1 MDKIA
6 WILGDISIRW
16 SSVVMVMAVLTGI
29 LFFLAAAARGNR
41 EVTSAAL
48 ALPMAILL
56 SLLFGRLLH
65 RYFLPDAENGYV
77 LMGAFAG
84 CLCTAV
90 VLKGTRLEK
99 NMARLLDVMSIGGCA
114 AIALGRLACFFTAD
128 DRGRIIGIQGLP
140 LAWPAINAT
149 SGEME
154 YRLAVFLFQAVAA
167 LFILFVLLL
176 VDKKSTRTGAH
187 GDGDL
192 TLLFLLLYTA
202 GQIVLDSMRYDAL
215 HLRSNGFIGAVQL
228 ASAVTFAVVIGILLT
243 RLVKRNGFCFHY
255 GFAALLIA
263 VCIGIAAYM
272 EYFVQRHGGQAVFGY
287 TVMTAA
293 MMAAAAVGTVLW
305 KSCSCRETAATD
317 EEMRTGGVSACIRCV
332 ISAAVTGCL
341 LLGMLLMTEKSG
353 TNQQIVSGD
362 RVLDQFFMNTTNALQ
377 DATADIRNTEKRY
390 WISADADR
398 APKPNKENYG
408 RTTDPEE
415 IRLVIQE
422 AETLLDGQN
431 MYFDPNVQT
440 LPGTDIR
447 YYRDDTILC
456 VTWKQEINNTA
467 YSFSEVKI
475 ADPSQIR
482 RYFSEG
488 EYGSGKL
495 VYPTEMANS
504 VNSVCAISGDYYM
517 FRNAGVIVYKG
528 EVCRVNSGVHTC
540 YVDENGDML
549 FTTMNEQFDMES
561 AQRFVDD
568 NHILF
573 SVAFGPI
580 LVEDRQKYAFGGYG
594 LGEVGE
600 NYARAAICQMDTLH
614 YLLVNA
620 TGEPECPVYPTM
632 YAFQDVIA
640 STGCKS
646 AYALD
651 GGQTAAMMM
660 NGELIN
666 SVFGGYQR
674 KISDIVYFA
683 TALPNPQG

>member
-41 EVTSAAL
+41 KVTSAAL

-65 RYFLPDAENGYV
+65 RYFLPDAEDGYV
-77 LMGAFAG
+77 LMGAFVG
-84 CLCTAV
+84 CLCTALI
-90 VLKGTRLEK
+90 LKGTRLEK

-128 DRGRIIGIQGLP
+128 DRGRIINGIRGLP
-140 LAWPAINAT
+140 LAWPVTNVT

-154 YRLAVFLFQAVAA
+154 YRLAVFLFQSVAA
-167 LFILFVLLL
+167 LFILFVILL
-176 VDKKSTRTGAH
+176 VDKKNTKTGAH
-187 GDGDL
+187 RDGDL

-228 ASAVTFAVVIGILLT
+228 VCAVTFCVVIGILLT
-243 RLVKRNGFCFHY
+243 RLVNRNGFRFLY
-255 GFAALLIA
+255 GFAALMIA
-263 VCIGIAAYM
+263 ACIGISAYM

-293 MMAAAAVGTVLW
+293 MMAAVAVGTMLW
-305 KSCSCRETAATD
+305 KNCGCRKTAASD
-317 EEMRTGGVSACIRCV
+317 KEKRTGVVLGCIRGVVSALV
-332 ISAAVTGCL
+332 IACL
-341 LLGMLLMTEKSG
+341 LLGLLLTQKSG
-353 TNQQIVSGD
+353 TNQQIASGD

-408 RTTDPEE
+408 RTTEPEE
-415 IRLVIQE
+415 IRQVLQE

-431 MYFDPNVQT
+431 MYFDPNVKT

-475 ADPSQIR
+475 ADPSQFR
-482 RYFSEG
+482 RYLSEG

-528 EVCRVNSGVHTC
+528 EVCRVNSGAHTC

-580 LVEDRQKYAFGGYG
+580 LVEDGQKYAFGGYG

-600 NYARAAICQMDTLH
+600 NFARAAICQMDTLH

-674 KISDIVYFA
+674 KISDIIYFA

>member
-29 LFFLAAAARGNR
+29 LFSLAATARGNR
-41 EVTSAAL
+41 KVTSVAL
-48 ALPMAILL
+48 ALPLAILL
-56 SLLFGRLLH
+56 SLLFGRSLH
-65 RYFLPDAENGYV
+65 RYFLPDAQDDYV

-84 CLCTAV
+84 CLCAAV
-90 VLKGTRLEK
+90 ILKGTRLER

-114 AIALGRLACFFTAD
+114 AIALGRLACFFTDD
-128 DRGRIIGIQGLP
+128 DRGRIVSGISGLP
-140 LAWPAINAT
+140 LAWQVTNVT
-149 SGEME
+149 SGETE
-154 YRLAVFLFQAVAA
+154 YRLAVFLFQSVAA
-167 LFILFVLLL
+167 LLILFVLLL
-176 VDKKSTRTGAH
+176 VDKKNTRTGNH
-187 GDGDL
+187 RDGDL

-228 ASAVTFAVVIGILLT
+228 ACAVTFCAVIGILLT
-243 RLVKRNGFCFHY
+243 RLVKRNGFRLRY
-255 GFAALLIA
+255 GFASLLIA

-272 EYFVQRHGGQAVFGY
+272 EYFVQRHGGQALFGY
-287 TVMTAA
+287 TVMTVA
-293 MMAAAAVGTVLW
+293 MMAAVAAGTVLW
-305 KSCSCRETAATD
+305 KSCGCCETATAD
-317 EEMRTGGVSACIRCV
+317 EVQRTSVVTWWIRGV
-332 ISAAVTGCL
+332 ISAAILFCL
-341 LLGMLLMTEKSG
+341 LLSLLLTGKSG
-353 TNQQIVSGD
+353 AKQQMASGG
-362 RVLDQFFMNTTNALQ
+362 RVLDQFFMYTTNALQ
-377 DATADIRNTEKRY
+377 DATADIRSTEKRY

-408 RTTDPEE
+408 RTTEPEE
-415 IRLVIQE
+415 IRFVLQE
-422 AETLLDGQN
+422 AETLLDGQS

-456 VTWKQEINNTA
+456 VTWKQKINNTA

-475 ADPSQIR
+475 ADPSQFR

-495 VYPTEMANS
+495 VYPTDMANS

-517 FRNAGVIVYKG
+517 FRNAGVVVYKG
-528 EVCRVNSGVHTC
+528 KVCRANTGAHTC
-540 YVDENGDML
+540 YVDENGDLL
-549 FTTMNEQFDMES
+549 FSTMSERFDMES

-580 LVEDRQKYAFGGYG
+580 LVKDGEKYAFGGYG

-620 TGEPECPVYPTM
+620 TGEPGCPVYPTM

-674 KISDIVYFA
+674 KISDVIYFC
-683 TALPNPQG
+683 TALPNS

>member
-41 EVTSAAL
+41 KVTSAAL
-48 ALPMAILL
+48 ALPLAILL

-65 RYFLPDAENGYV
+65 RYFLPDAGDGYV
-77 LMGAFAG
+77 LMGAFIG
-84 CLCTAV
+84 CLCTALI
-90 VLKGTRLEK
+90 LKGTRLEK
-99 NMARLLDVMSIGGCA
+99 NTARLLDVMSIGGCA

-128 DRGRIIGIQGLP
+128 DRGRIIGVQGLP
-140 LAWPAINAT
+140 LAWPVINAT

-154 YRLAVFLFQAVAA
+154 YRLAVFLFQSVAA
-167 LFILFVLLL
+167 LFILFVLRL
-176 VDKKSTRTGAH
+176 VDKKNTRTGAH
-187 GDGDL
+187 RDGDL

-228 ASAVTFAVVIGILLT
+228 VCAVTFCGVIGILLT

-255 GFAALLIA
+255 GFAAFLIA

-287 TVMTAA
+287 TVMAAA
-293 MMAAAAVGTVLW
+293 MMAAATVGTVFW
-305 KSCSCRETAATD
+305 KSSECRVPAASDKEKRTD
-317 EEMRTGGVSACIRCV
+317 VVSGYIRGIV
-332 ISAAVTGCL
+332 SAAVIACL
-341 LLGMLLMTEKSG
+341 LLGLLLTEKSG
-353 TNQQIVSGD
+353 TNQQIASGD

-415 IRLVIQE
+415 IRLVLQE

-456 VTWKQEINNTA
+456 VTWKQEINNTT
-467 YSFSEVKI
+467 YSFSEIKI

-528 EVCRVNSGVHTC
+528 KVCRVNSGAHTC

-580 LVEDRQKYAFGGYG
+580 LVEDGQEYAFGGYG

-600 NYARAAICQMDTLH
+600 SYARAAICQMDTLH

-651 GGQTAAMMM
+651 GGQTAAMMI
-660 NGELIN
+660 NGELVN

-674 KISDIVYFA
+674 KISDVIYFC
-683 TALPNPQG
+683 TALPNS

>member
-41 EVTSAAL
+41 KVTSAAL
-48 ALPMAILL
+48 ALPLAILL

-65 RYFLPDAENGYV
+65 WYFLPDAGDGYV
-77 LMGAFAG
+77 LMGPFAG
-84 CLCTAV
+84 CLCTALI
-90 VLKGTRLEK
+90 LKGIRLEK

-140 LAWPAINAT
+140 LAWPVINAT

-167 LFILFVLLL
+167 LFILFVLRL
-176 VDKKSTRTGAH
+176 VDKKNTRTGAH
-187 GDGDL
+187 RDGDL

-228 ASAVTFAVVIGILLT
+228 VCSLTFCAVIGILLT

-255 GFAALLIA
+255 GFAAFLIA
-263 VCIGIAAYM
+263 ACVGISAYM

-293 MMAAAAVGTVLW
+293 MMVAAAIGTVLW
-305 KSCSCRETAATD
+305 KSSECCVPAASD
-317 EEMRTGGVSACIRCV
+317 EKKRSGVVSWCIRGV
-332 ISAAVTGCL
+332 VSAAVIACL
-341 LLGMLLMTEKSG
+341 LLGLLLSGKNG
-353 TNQQIVSGD
+353 TNQQMGSVD

-377 DATADIRNTEKRY
+377 DATADIRSTEKRY

-415 IRLVIQE
+415 IRLVLQE

-431 MYFDPNVQT
+431 MYFDPNVKT

-456 VTWKQEINNTA
+456 VTWKQEISNTA

-528 EVCRVNSGVHTC
+528 KVCRVNSGAHTC

-580 LVEDRQKYAFGGYG
+580 LVEDWQKYAFGGYG

-651 GGQTAAMMM
+651 GGQTAAMMI
-660 NGELIN
+660 NGELVN

-674 KISDIVYFA
+674 KISDVIYFC
-683 TALPNPQG
+683 TALPNS

>member
-41 EVTSAAL
+41 KVTSAAL

-65 RYFLPDAENGYV
+65 WYFLPDAGDGYV

-84 CLCTAV
+84 CLCTALI
-90 VLKGTRLEK
+90 LKATRLEK

-128 DRGRIIGIQGLP
+128 DRGRIISIQGLP
-140 LAWPAINAT
+140 LSWPVINAT

-154 YRLAVFLFQAVAA
+154 YRLAVFLFQSAAA
-167 LFILFVLLL
+167 LFILFVLRL
-176 VDKKSTRTGAH
+176 VDKKNTRTGAH

-228 ASAVTFAVVIGILLT
+228 VCAVTFCAVIGILLT
-243 RLVKRNGFCFHY
+243 RLVKRNGFRFRY

-293 MMAAAAVGTVLW
+293 MMAAAAIGTVLW
-305 KSCSCRETAATD
+305 KSSECCVPAASD
-317 EEMRTGGVSACIRCV
+317 EKKRSGVVSWCIRGV
-332 ISAAVTGCL
+332 VSAAVIACL
-341 LLGMLLMTEKSG
+341 LLGLLLSGKNG
-353 TNQQIVSGD
+353 TNQQMGSVD

-377 DATADIRNTEKRY
+377 DATADIRSTEKRY
-390 WISADADR
+390 WISVDADR

-422 AETLLDGQN
+422 SETLLDGQN
-431 MYFDPNVQT
+431 MYFDPNVKT

-447 YYRDDTILC
+447 YYRDETILC
-456 VTWKQEINNTA
+456 ITWKQEINNTA

-482 RYFSEG
+482 RYLSEG
-488 EYGSGKL
+488 KYGSEKL
-495 VYPTEMANS
+495 VYPTEMANT

-517 FRNAGVIVYKG
+517 FRDCGVIVYKG
-528 EVCRVNSGVHTC
+528 KVYRANSGMEIC

-549 FTTMNEQFDMES
+549 FTTLNERFDMES

-580 LVEDRQKYAFGGYG
+580 LVENGQKHAFGGYG
-594 LGEVGE
+594 MGEVGE

-620 TGEPECPVYPTM
+620 TGELGCPVYPTM
-632 YAFQDVIA
+632 YAFQNVIA

-651 GGQTAAMMM
+651 GGQTAAMMI

-674 KISDIVYFA
+674 KISDVIYFC
-683 TALPNPQG
+683 TALPNS

>member
-29 LFFLAAAARGNR
+29 LFFLTAAARGNR
-41 EVTSAAL
+41 KVTSAAL

-65 RYFLPDAENGYV
+65 RYFLPDAGDGYV
-77 LMGAFAG
+77 LMGAFVG

-90 VLKGTRLEK
+90 ILKGTRLEK

-140 LAWPAINAT
+140 LAWPVTNVT

-154 YRLAVFLFQAVAA
+154 YRLAVFLFQSVAA

-176 VDKKSTRTGAH
+176 VDKKNTRTCAH
-187 GDGDL
+187 SDGDL

-215 HLRSNGFIGAVQL
+215 HLRSNGFIGSVQL
-228 ASAVTFAVVIGILLT
+228 VCAVTFCAVIGILLT
-243 RLVKRNGFCFHY
+243 RLVKRNGFRFLY
-255 GFAALLIA
+255 GFAAFLIA
-263 VCIGIAAYM
+263 ACVGISAYM

-287 TVMTAA
+287 TVMAAA

-305 KSCSCRETAATD
+305 KSCGCRKTAASD
-317 EEMRTGGVSACIRCV
+317 KEKRTGVISGCIRGV
-332 ISAAVTGCL
+332 VSAAVIACL
-341 LLGMLLMTEKSG
+341 LLGLLLTEKSG
-353 TNQQIVSGD
+353 ANQQIASGD

-390 WISADADR
+390 WISTDADR

-415 IRLVIQE
+415 IGLVIQE

-431 MYFDPNVQT
+431 MYFDPNVKT

-447 YYRDDTILC
+447 YYRDATILC

-528 EVCRVNSGVHTC
+528 KVCRVNSGAHTC

-549 FTTMNEQFDMES
+549 FTTMGERFDMES

-568 NHILF
+568 HHILF

-580 LVEDRQKYAFGGYG
+580 LVEDGQKYAFGGYG

-651 GGQTAAMMM
+651 GGQTAAMMI
-660 NGELIN
+660 NGELVN

-674 KISDIVYFA
+674 KISDVIYFC
-683 TALPNPQG
+683 TALPNS

>member
-29 LFFLAAAARGNR
+29 LFSLAATARGNR
-41 EVTSAAL
+41 KVTSVAL
-48 ALPMAILL
+48 ALPLAILL
-56 SLLFGRLLH
+56 SLLFGRSLH
-65 RYFLPDAENGYV
+65 RYFLPDAQDDYV

-84 CLCTAV
+84 CLCAAV
-90 VLKGTRLEK
+90 ILKGTRLER

-128 DRGRIIGIQGLP
+128 DRGRIVSGISGLP
-140 LAWPAINAT
+140 LAWQVTNVT
-149 SGEME
+149 SGETE
-154 YRLAVFLFQAVAA
+154 YRLAVFLFQSVSA
-167 LFILFVLLL
+167 LLILFVLLL
-176 VDKKSTRTGAH
+176 VDKKNTRTGTH
-187 GDGDL
+187 RDGDL

-228 ASAVTFAVVIGILLT
+228 ACAVTFCAVIGILLT
-243 RLVKRNGFCFHY
+243 RLVKRNGFRLRY
-255 GFAALLIA
+255 GFASLLIA

-272 EYFVQRHGGQAVFGY
+272 EYFVQRHGGQALFGY
-287 TVMTAA
+287 TVMTVA
-293 MMAAAAVGTVLW
+293 MMAAVAAGTVLW
-305 KSCSCRETAATD
+305 KSCGCYETATAD
-317 EEMRTGGVSACIRCV
+317 EVQRTSVVTWWIRGV
-332 ISAAVTGCL
+332 ISAAILFCL
-341 LLGMLLMTEKSG
+341 LLSLLLTGKSG
-353 TNQQIVSGD
+353 AKQQMASGG
-362 RVLDQFFMNTTNALQ
+362 RVLDQFFMYTTNALQ
-377 DATADIRNTEKRY
+377 DATADIRSTEKRY

-408 RTTDPEE
+408 RTTEPEE
-415 IRLVIQE
+415 IRFVLQE
-422 AETLLDGQN
+422 AETLLDGQS

-475 ADPSQIR
+475 ADPSQFR

-495 VYPTEMANS
+495 VYPTDMANS

-517 FRNAGVIVYKG
+517 FRNAGVVVYKG
-528 EVCRVNSGVHTC
+528 KVCRANTGAHTC
-540 YVDENGDML
+540 YVDENGDLL
-549 FTTMNEQFDMES
+549 FSTMSERFDMES

-580 LVEDRQKYAFGGYG
+580 LVKDGEKYTFGGYG
-594 LGEVGE
+594 LGEIGE

-620 TGEPECPVYPTM
+620 TGEPGCPVYPTM

-674 KISDIVYFA
+674 KISDVIYFC
-683 TALPNPQG
+683 TALPNS

>member
-41 EVTSAAL
+41 KVTSAAL
-48 ALPMAILL
+48 ALPLAILL

-65 RYFLPDAENGYV
+65 WYFLPDAGDGYV
-77 LMGAFAG
+77 LMGPFAG
-84 CLCTAV
+84 CLCTALI
-90 VLKGTRLEK
+90 LKGIRLEK
-99 NMARLLDVMSIGGCA
+99 NMARMLDVMSIGGCA

-140 LAWPAINAT
+140 LAWPVINAT

-167 LFILFVLLL
+167 LLIFLVLLL
-176 VDKKSTRTGAH
+176 KDRQNTKTGTH
-187 GDGDL
+187 RDGDL

-215 HLRSNGFIGAVQL
+215 HLRSNGFIGSVQL
-228 ASAVTFAVVIGILLT
+228 VCAVTFCGVIGILLT
-243 RLVKRNGFCFHY
+243 RLVKRNGFRFQY
-255 GFAALLIA
+255 GFAAFLIA

-287 TVMTAA
+287 TVMTAT
-293 MMAAAAVGTVLW
+293 MMAAAAVGAVLW
-305 KSCSCRETAATD
+305 ESCGCRVPAASD
-317 EEMRTGGVSACIRCV
+317 EKNRSSVVSWCIRGV
-332 ISAAVTGCL
+332 VSAAVIACL
-341 LLGMLLMTEKSG
+341 LLGLLLTEKSG
-353 TNQQIVSGD
+353 TNQQIGSVD

-415 IRLVIQE
+415 IRLVLQE

-488 EYGSGKL
+488 EFS
-495 VYPTEMANS
+495 
-504 VNSVCAISGDYYM
+504 
-517 FRNAGVIVYKG
+517 
-528 EVCRVNSGVHTC
+528 
-540 YVDENGDML
+540 
-549 FTTMNEQFDMES
+549 TME
-561 AQRFVDD
+561 
-568 NHILF
+568 
-573 SVAFGPI
+573 
-580 LVEDRQKYAFGGYG
+580 
-594 LGEVGE
+594 
-600 NYARAAICQMDTLH
+600 
-614 YLLVNA
+614 
-620 TGEPECPVYPTM
+620 
-632 YAFQDVIA
+632 
-640 STGCKS
+640 
-646 AYALD
+646 
-651 GGQTAAMMM
+651 
-660 NGELIN
+660 
-666 SVFGGYQR
+666 
-674 KISDIVYFA
+674 
-683 TALPNPQG
+683 

>member
-41 EVTSAAL
+41 KVTSAAL
-48 ALPMAILL
+48 ALPLAILL

-65 RYFLPDAENGYV
+65 RYFLPDAGDGYV

-84 CLCTAV
+84 CLCTALI
-90 VLKGTRLEK
+90 LKGTRLEK
-99 NMARLLDVMSIGGCA
+99 NTARLLDVMSIGGCA

-140 LAWPAINAT
+140 LAWPVINAT

-154 YRLAVFLFQAVAA
+154 YRLAVFLFQSVAA
-167 LFILFVLLL
+167 LFILFVLRL
-176 VDKKSTRTGAH
+176 VDKKNTRTGAH
-187 GDGDL
+187 RDGDL

-228 ASAVTFAVVIGILLT
+228 VCAVTFCGVIGILLT
-243 RLVKRNGFCFHY
+243 RLVKRNGFRFQY
-255 GFAALLIA
+255 GFAAFLIA
-263 VCIGIAAYM
+263 ACVGISAYM

-305 KSCSCRETAATD
+305 KSSECHVPAALD
-317 EEMRTGGVSACIRCV
+317 EKNRSSVVSWCIRGV
-332 ISAAVTGCL
+332 ASAAVIACL
-341 LLGMLLMTEKSG
+341 LLGLLLTEKSG
-353 TNQQIVSGD
+353 TNQQIASGD

-377 DATADIRNTEKRY
+377 DATADIRSTEKRY

-408 RTTDPEE
+408 RTTEPEE

-431 MYFDPNVQT
+431 MYFDPNVKT

-447 YYRDDTILC
+447 YYRDETILC

-528 EVCRVNSGVHTC
+528 KVCRVNSGAHTC

-580 LVEDRQKYAFGGYG
+580 LVEDGQKYAFGGYG
-594 LGEVGE
+594 LGEIGE

-651 GGQTAAMMM
+651 GGQTAAMMI
-660 NGELIN
+660 NGELVN

-674 KISDIVYFA
+674 KISDVIYFC
-683 TALPNPQG
+683 TALPNS

>member
-1 MDKIA
+1 MDQIA
-6 WILGDISIRW
+6 WVLDDISIRW

-29 LFFLAAAARGNR
+29 LFFLAAVVRGNR
-41 EVTSAAL
+41 KVTSAAL
-48 ALPMAILL
+48 ALPLAILL
-56 SLLFGRLLH
+56 SLLFGKILH
-65 RYFLPDAENGYV
+65 RYFLPDAQDGYV

-84 CLCTAV
+84 CLCAAV
-90 VLKGTRLEK
+90 ILKGTRLEK

-128 DRGRIIGIQGLP
+128 DRGRIIPGTPGLP
-140 LAWPAINAT
+140 LAWPVTNVT
-149 SGEME
+149 SGETE
-154 YRLAVFLFQAVAA
+154 YRLAVFLFQSLAA
-167 LFILFVLLL
+167 LLIFFVLLL
-176 VDKKSTRTGAH
+176 KDRQNTKTGTH
-187 GDGDL
+187 RDGDL
-192 TLLFLLLYTA
+192 TLLFLLLYA
-202 GQIVLDSMRYDAL
+202 PSQIVLDSLRYDAL

-228 ASAVTFAVVIGILLT
+228 ACAVSFCTVIGILLT
-243 RLVKRNGFCFHY
+243 RLVNRNGFRLRY
-255 GFAALLIA
+255 GFAALFIA
-263 VCIGIAAYM
+263 ACIGTAAYM
-272 EYFVQRHGGQAVFGY
+272 EYFVQRHGGQALFGY
-287 TVMTAA
+287 TVMTVA
-293 MMAAAAVGTVLW
+293 MMGAAVTGTVLW
-305 KSCSCRETAATD
+305 KKCGCNETTVPVEAKQ
-317 EEMRTGGVSACIRCV
+317 ACIFARCMRGV
-332 ISAAVTGCL
+332 ISAALISCFLLSL
-341 LLGMLLMTEKSG
+341 LLAEKKG
-353 TNQQIVSGD
+353 TNQQMVSGE
-362 RVLDQFFMNTTNALQ
+362 RVMDQFFMNAANALP
-377 DATADIRNTEKRY
+377 DATADIRSTEKRY

-398 APKPNKENYG
+398 APKPNKKNYG

-415 IRLVIQE
+415 ISQVLE
-422 AETLLDGQN
+422 KAETLLDGQN

-440 LPGTDIR
+440 LPGTEIR

-456 VTWKQEINNTA
+456 VTWKQEINNSA

-475 ADPSQIR
+475 ADPSQFR
-482 RYFSEG
+482 RYFSGG

-517 FRNAGVIVYKG
+517 FRNAGVVVYKG
-528 EVCRVNSGVHTC
+528 KACRANTGADTC
-540 YVDENGDML
+540 YVDEDGNLL
-549 FTTMNEQFDMES
+549 FTAMSERFDMES

-580 LVEDRQKYAFGGYG
+580 LVEDGQKHAFGGYG

-620 TGEPECPVYPTM
+620 TGEAGCPVYPTM

-640 STGCKS
+640 STGCQS

-651 GGQTAAMMM
+651 GGQTAAMMI

-674 KISDIVYFA
+674 KISDVIYFC
-683 TALPNPQG
+683 TALPNS

>member
-41 EVTSAAL
+41 KVTSAAL

-65 RYFLPDAENGYV
+65 WYFLPDAGDGYV

-84 CLCTAV
+84 CLCTALI
-90 VLKGTRLEK
+90 LKATRLEK

-128 DRGRIIGIQGLP
+128 DRGRIINGIQGFP
-140 LAWPAINAT
+140 LAWPVINAT

-154 YRLAVFLFQAVAA
+154 YRLAVFLFQSAAA

-187 GDGDL
+187 RDGDL

-228 ASAVTFAVVIGILLT
+228 VCAVTFCAVIGILLT
-243 RLVKRNGFCFHY
+243 RLVKRNGFRFQY

-293 MMAAAAVGTVLW
+293 MMAAAAIGTVLW
-305 KSCSCRETAATD
+305 KSSECCVPAASD
-317 EEMRTGGVSACIRCV
+317 EKKRSGVVSWCIRGV
-332 ISAAVTGCL
+332 VSAAVIACL
-341 LLGMLLMTEKSG
+341 LLGLLLSGKNG
-353 TNQQIVSGD
+353 TNQQMGSVD

-415 IRLVIQE
+415 IRLVLQE

-528 EVCRVNSGVHTC
+528 KVCRVNSGAHTC

-549 FTTMNEQFDMES
+549 FTTMNEQFDMDS

-580 LVEDRQKYAFGGYG
+580 LVEDGQKYAFGGYG

-620 TGEPECPVYPTM
+620 TGEPRCPVYPTM

-651 GGQTAAMMM
+651 GGQTAAMMI

-674 KISDIVYFA
+674 KISDVIYFC
-683 TALPNPQG
+683 TALPNS

>member
-29 LFFLAAAARGNR
+29 LFFLAAASRGNR
-41 EVTSAAL
+41 KVTSAAL

-65 RYFLPDAENGYV
+65 RYYLPDAGDGYV

-90 VLKGTRLEK
+90 ILKGTRLEK

-128 DRGRIIGIQGLP
+128 DRGRIISIQGLP
-140 LAWPAINAT
+140 LAWPVTNVT
-149 SGEME
+149 SGDME
-154 YRLAVFLFQAVAA
+154 YRLAVFLFQSAAA
-167 LFILFVLLL
+167 LFILFVLRL
-176 VDKKSTRTGAH
+176 VDKKNTRTGAH

-228 ASAVTFAVVIGILLT
+228 VCAVTFCAVIGILLT
-243 RLVKRNGFCFHY
+243 RLVKRNGFRFQY
-255 GFAALLIA
+255 GFSALLIVA
-263 VCIGIAAYM
+263 CIGIAAYM

-305 KSCSCRETAATD
+305 KSCGCRETIATD
-317 EEMRTGGVSACIRCV
+317 EEMRTCVVSECIRGV
-332 ISAAVTGCL
+332 VSAAVIACL
-341 LLGMLLMTEKSG
+341 LLGLLLTQKSG
-353 TNQQIVSGD
+353 TNQQIASGD

-408 RTTDPEE
+408 RTTEPEE
-415 IRLVIQE
+415 IRLVLQE
-422 AETLLDGQN
+422 AETLLDGQK
-431 MYFDPNVQT
+431 MYFDPNVKT

-447 YYRDDTILC
+447 YYRDETILC
-456 VTWKQEINNTA
+456 VTWKQAINNTA

-475 ADPSQIR
+475 ADPSQFR
-482 RYFSEG
+482 RYLSEG

-528 EVCRVNSGVHTC
+528 KVCRANSGAETC

-549 FTTMNEQFDMES
+549 FTTINERFDMES

-580 LVEDRQKYAFGGYG
+580 LVEDWQKYAFGGYG

>member
-29 LFFLAAAARGNR
+29 LFFLSAAARGNR
-41 EVTSAAL
+41 KVTSAAL

-65 RYFLPDAENGYV
+65 RYFLPDAGDGYV

-90 VLKGTRLEK
+90 ILKGTRLEK

-140 LAWPAINAT
+140 LAWPVINAT
-149 SGEME
+149 SGEIE

-167 LFILFVLLL
+167 LFILFVLRL
-176 VDKKSTRTGAH
+176 VDKKNTRTGAH

-215 HLRSNGFIGAVQL
+215 HLRSNGFIGSVQL
-228 ASAVTFAVVIGILLT
+228 VCAVTFCAVIGILLT
-243 RLVKRNGFCFHY
+243 RLVKRNGFRFLY
-255 GFAALLIA
+255 GFAAFLIA
-263 VCIGIAAYM
+263 ACVGISAYM

-287 TVMTAA
+287 TVMAAA

-305 KSCSCRETAATD
+305 KSCGCRKTAASDKEKRTD
-317 EEMRTGGVSACIRCV
+317 VISGCIRGV
-332 ISAAVTGCL
+332 VSAAVIACL
-341 LLGMLLMTEKSG
+341 LLGLLLTEKSG
-353 TNQQIVSGD
+353 ANQQIASGD

-431 MYFDPNVQT
+431 MYFDPNVKT

-447 YYRDDTILC
+447 YYRDETILC

-528 EVCRVNSGVHTC
+528 KVCRVNSGAHTC
-540 YVDENGDML
+540 YVDVNGDML
-549 FTTMNEQFDMES
+549 FTTMSERFNMES
-561 AQRFVDD
+561 AQQFVDD
-568 NHILF
+568 HHILF

-580 LVEDRQKYAFGGYG
+580 LVEDGQKYAFGGYG

-651 GGQTAAMMM
+651 GGQTAAMMI
-660 NGELIN
+660 NGELVN

-674 KISDIVYFA
+674 KISDVIYFC
-683 TALPNPQG
+683 TALPNS

>member
-41 EVTSAAL
+41 KVTSAAL

-65 RYFLPDAENGYV
+65 WYFLPDAGDGYV

-84 CLCTAV
+84 CLCTALI
-90 VLKGTRLEK
+90 LKATRLEK

-128 DRGRIIGIQGLP
+128 DRGRIINGIQGFP
-140 LAWPAINAT
+140 LAWPVINAT

-154 YRLAVFLFQAVAA
+154 YRLAVFLFQSAAA

-176 VDKKSTRTGAH
+176 VDKKNTRTGAH

-192 TLLFLLLYTA
+192 TILFLLLYTA

-228 ASAVTFAVVIGILLT
+228 VCAVTFCAVIGILLT
-243 RLVKRNGFCFHY
+243 RLVRRNGFRFQH
-255 GFAALLIA
+255 GFSAFLIA

-305 KSCSCRETAATD
+305 KSSECHVPAALD
-317 EEMRTGGVSACIRCV
+317 EKNRSSVVSWCIRGV
-332 ISAAVTGCL
+332 VSAAVIACL
-341 LLGMLLMTEKSG
+341 LLGLLLTQKSG
-353 TNQQIVSGD
+353 TNQQIASGD

-408 RTTDPEE
+408 RTTEPEE
-415 IRLVIQE
+415 IRLVLQE
-422 AETLLDGQN
+422 AETLLDGQS

-447 YYRDDTILC
+447 YYRDETILC

-475 ADPSQIR
+475 ADPSQFR
-482 RYFSEG
+482 RYLSEG

-528 EVCRVNSGVHTC
+528 KVCRVNTGAHTC

-549 FTTMNEQFDMES
+549 FTAMSEQFDMES

-580 LVEDRQKYAFGGYG
+580 LVEDGQKYAFGGYG

-620 TGEPECPVYPTM
+620 TGEPGCPVYPTM

-651 GGQTAAMMM
+651 GGQTAAMMI

-674 KISDIVYFA
+674 KISDVIYFC
-683 TALPNPQG
+683 TALPNS

>member
-6 WILGDISIRW
+6 WILDDISIRW

-41 EVTSAAL
+41 KVTSAAL

-65 RYFLPDAENGYV
+65 RYFLPDAEDGYV

-84 CLCTAV
+84 CLCTALI
-90 VLKGTRLEK
+90 LKGMRLEK
-99 NMARLLDVMSIGGCA
+99 NMARLLDVMVIGGCA

-128 DRGRIIGIQGLP
+128 DRGRIISIQGLP
-140 LAWPAINAT
+140 LAWPVTNVT

-154 YRLAVFLFQAVAA
+154 YRLAVFLFQSVAA
-167 LFILFVLLL
+167 LLILFVILL
-176 VDKKSTRTGAH
+176 VDKKNTKTGAH
-187 GDGDL
+187 RDGDL
-192 TLLFLLLYTA
+192 TLLFLLFYTA

-215 HLRSNGFIGAVQL
+215 HLRSNGFVGAVQL
-228 ASAVTFAVVIGILLT
+228 ACAVTFSAVIGVLLT
-243 RLVKRNGFCFHY
+243 RLVKRNGFRFQY
-255 GFAALLIA
+255 GFAALMIA
-263 VCIGIAAYM
+263 VCIGISAYM

-293 MMAAAAVGTVLW
+293 MMAAVAVGTMLW
-305 KSCSCRETAATD
+305 KNCGCRKTAASD
-317 EEMRTGGVSACIRCV
+317 KEKRTGVVLGGIRGVVSASV
-332 ISAAVTGCL
+332 IACL
-341 LLGMLLMTEKSG
+341 LLGLLLTEKNG
-353 TNQQIVSGD
+353 ANQQMVSVD
-362 RVLDQFFMNTTNALQ
+362 RILDQFFMNTTNALQ

-408 RTTDPEE
+408 RTTEPEE
-415 IRLVIQE
+415 IRQVLQE

-431 MYFDPNVQT
+431 MYFDPNVKT

-528 EVCRVNSGVHTC
+528 EVCRVNSGAHTC

>member
-29 LFFLAAAARGNR
+29 LFFLAAASRGNR
-41 EVTSAAL
+41 KVTSAAL

-65 RYFLPDAENGYV
+65 RYYLPDAGDGYV

-90 VLKGTRLEK
+90 ILKGTRLEK

-128 DRGRIIGIQGLP
+128 DRGRIISIQGLP
-140 LAWPAINAT
+140 LAWPVINAT

-167 LFILFVLLL
+167 LFILFVLRL
-176 VDKKSTRTGAH
+176 VDKKNTRTGAH

-228 ASAVTFAVVIGILLT
+228 VCAVTFCAVIGILLT
-243 RLVKRNGFCFHY
+243 RLVKSNGFCFHY
-255 GFAALLIA
+255 GFAAFLIA
-263 VCIGIAAYM
+263 ACVGISAYM

-305 KSCSCRETAATD
+305 KSCECHVPAASD
-317 EEMRTGGVSACIRCV
+317 EKNRSSVVSWCIRGVVSATV
-332 ISAAVTGCL
+332 IACL
-341 LLGMLLMTEKSG
+341 LLGLLLSEKNG
-353 TNQQIVSGD
+353 TNQKMGSVD

-408 RTTDPEE
+408 RTTEPEE
-415 IRLVIQE
+415 IRLVLQE
-422 AETLLDGQN
+422 AETLLNGQN

-447 YYRDDTILC
+447 YYRDETILC

-528 EVCRVNSGVHTC
+528 KVCRVNTGAHTC

-549 FTTMNEQFDMES
+549 FTTMSEQFDMES

-580 LVEDRQKYAFGGYG
+580 LVEDGQKYAFGGYG

-600 NYARAAICQMDTLH
+600 NYARAAICQLDTLH

-651 GGQTAAMMM
+651 GGQTAAMMI

-674 KISDIVYFA
+674 KISDVIYFC
-683 TALPNPQG
+683 TALPNS

>member
-6 WILGDISIRW
+6 WILGDISVRW
-16 SSVVMVMAVLTGI
+16 SSGVMVMAVLTGI
-29 LFFLAAAARGNR
+29 LFFLAAAARGSR
-41 EVTSAAL
+41 KVTSAAL
-48 ALPMAILL
+48 ALPMAIFL
-56 SLLFGRLLH
+56 SLLFGKLLH
-65 RYFLPDAENGYV
+65 RYFLPDAEDGYV
-77 LMGAFAG
+77 LLGAFAG
-84 CLCTAV
+84 CLCTALI
-90 VLKGTRLEK
+90 LKGTRLEK
-99 NMARLLDVMSIGGCA
+99 NMARMLDVMAIGGCA

-128 DRGRIIGIQGLP
+128 DRGRIINGIQGLP
-140 LAWPAINAT
+140 LVWPVTNVT

-154 YRLAVFLFQAVAA
+154 YRLAVFLFQAVVA

-176 VDKKSTRTGAH
+176 VDKKNTRTGAH
-187 GDGDL
+187 RDGDL
-192 TLLFLLLYTA
+192 TILFLLLYTA

-228 ASAVTFAVVIGILLT
+228 VCAVTFCAVIGILLT
-243 RLVKRNGFCFHY
+243 RLVKRNGFRFRY

-272 EYFVQRHGGQAVFGY
+272 EYFVQRHGGQALFGY

-305 KSCSCRETAATD
+305 KSSECRVPAASD
-317 EEMRTGGVSACIRCV
+317 EKKRSGVVSWCIRGVVSSAV
-332 ISAAVTGCL
+332 IACL
-341 LLGMLLMTEKSG
+341 LLGLLLSEKNG
-353 TNQQIVSGD
+353 TNQQLGSVD

-377 DATADIRNTEKRY
+377 DATADIRSTEKRY

-422 AETLLDGQN
+422 AETLLEGQN

-456 VTWKQEINNTA
+456 VTWKQAINNTA

-495 VYPTEMANS
+495 VYPTDMANS

-528 EVCRVNSGVHTC
+528 KVCRANSGAETC

-549 FTTMNEQFDMES
+549 FTTMNERFDMES

-580 LVEDRQKYAFGGYG
+580 LVEGGQKHEFGGYG

-600 NYARAAICQMDTLH
+600 GYARAAICQMDTLH

-620 TGEPECPVYPTM
+620 TGEPGCPESPTM
-632 YAFQDVIA
+632 YSFQNVIA

-651 GGQTAAMMM
+651 GGQTAAMMI

-674 KISDIVYFA
+674 KISDVIYFC
-683 TALPNPQG
+683 TALPNS

>member
-29 LFFLAAAARGNR
+29 LFFLTAAARGNR
-41 EVTSAAL
+41 KVTSAAL

-65 RYFLPDAENGYV
+65 WYFLPDAGDGYV

-84 CLCTAV
+84 CLCTALI
-90 VLKGTRLEK
+90 LKATRLEK

-140 LAWPAINAT
+140 LAWPVTNVT

-154 YRLAVFLFQAVAA
+154 YRLAVFLFQSVAA

-176 VDKKSTRTGAH
+176 VDKKNTRTCAH
-187 GDGDL
+187 SDGDL

-215 HLRSNGFIGAVQL
+215 HLRSNGFIGSVQL
-228 ASAVTFAVVIGILLT
+228 VCAVTFCAVIGILLT
-243 RLVKRNGFCFHY
+243 RLVKRNGFRFLY
-255 GFAALLIA
+255 GFAAFLIA
-263 VCIGIAAYM
+263 ACVGISAYM

-287 TVMTAA
+287 TVMAAA

-305 KSCSCRETAATD
+305 KSCGCRKTAASD
-317 EEMRTGGVSACIRCV
+317 KEKRTGVISGCIRGV
-332 ISAAVTGCL
+332 VSAAVIACL
-341 LLGMLLMTEKSG
+341 LLGLLLTEKSG
-353 TNQQIVSGD
+353 ANQQIASGD

-408 RTTDPEE
+408 RTTEPEE
-415 IRLVIQE
+415 IRLVLQE

-431 MYFDPNVQT
+431 MYFDPNVKT

-447 YYRDDTILC
+447 YYRDATILC

-475 ADPSQIR
+475 ADPSQFR
-482 RYFSEG
+482 RYLSEG

-528 EVCRVNSGVHTC
+528 KVCRVNTGAHTC

-549 FTTMNEQFDMES
+549 FTAMSEQFDMES

-580 LVEDRQKYAFGGYG
+580 LVEDGQKYAFGGYG

-620 TGEPECPVYPTM
+620 TGEPGCPVYPTM

-651 GGQTAAMMM
+651 GGQTAAMMI

-674 KISDIVYFA
+674 KISDVIYFC
-683 TALPNPQG
+683 TALPNS

>member
-41 EVTSAAL
+41 KVTSAAL
-48 ALPMAILL
+48 ALPLAILL

-65 RYFLPDAENGYV
+65 RYFLPDAGDGYV

-84 CLCTAV
+84 CLCTALI
-90 VLKGTRLEK
+90 LKGTRLEK
-99 NMARLLDVMSIGGCA
+99 NTARLLDVMSIGGCA

-140 LAWPAINAT
+140 LAWPVINAT

-154 YRLAVFLFQAVAA
+154 YRLAVFLFQSVAA
-167 LFILFVLLL
+167 LFILFVLRL
-176 VDKKSTRTGAH
+176 VDKKNTRTGAH
-187 GDGDL
+187 RDGDL

-228 ASAVTFAVVIGILLT
+228 VCAVTFCGVIGILLT
-243 RLVKRNGFCFHY
+243 RLVKRNGFRFQY
-255 GFAALLIA
+255 GFAAFLIA
-263 VCIGIAAYM
+263 ACVGISAYM

-305 KSCSCRETAATD
+305 KSSECHVPAALD
-317 EEMRTGGVSACIRCV
+317 EKNRSSVVSWCIRGV
-332 ISAAVTGCL
+332 ASAAVIACL
-341 LLGMLLMTEKSG
+341 LLGLLLTEKSG
-353 TNQQIVSGD
+353 TNQQIASGD

-377 DATADIRNTEKRY
+377 DATADIRSTEKRY

-408 RTTDPEE
+408 RTTEPEE

-431 MYFDPNVQT
+431 MYFDPNVKT

-456 VTWKQEINNTA
+456 VTWKQEISNTA

-528 EVCRVNSGVHTC
+528 KVCRVNSGAHTC

-580 LVEDRQKYAFGGYG
+580 LVEDGQKYAFGGYG
-594 LGEVGE
+594 LGEIGE

-651 GGQTAAMMM
+651 GGQTAAMMI
-660 NGELIN
+660 NGELVN

-674 KISDIVYFA
+674 KISDVIYFC
-683 TALPNPQG
+683 TALPNS

>member
-6 WILGDISIRW
+6 WILGDISVRW
-16 SSVVMVMAVLTGI
+16 SSGIMAMAVLTGI
-29 LFFLAAAARGNR
+29 LFFLSAATRGNPK
-41 EVTSAAL
+41 VTSAAL

-65 RYFLPDAENGYV
+65 RYFLPDAKDGYA

-84 CLCTAV
+84 CLCTALI
-90 VLKGTRLEK
+90 LKGTRLEK
-99 NMARLLDVMSIGGCA
+99 NMARLLDVMSVGGCA

-128 DRGRIIGIQGLP
+128 DRGGIIGIQAFP
-140 LAWPAINAT
+140 LAWPVINAT
-149 SGEME
+149 SGEVE
-154 YRLAVFLFQAVAA
+154 YRLAVFLFQAFAA
-167 LFILFVLLL
+167 LFILFVLQLA
-176 VDKKSTRTGAH
+176 DKRNTRTGAH

-202 GQIVLDSMRYDAL
+202 SQIVLDSMRYDAL
-215 HLRSNGFIGAVQL
+215 HLRSNGFIGAVQVVC
-228 ASAVTFAVVIGILLT
+228 AVTFCTVIGILLT
-243 RLVKRNGFCFHY
+243 RLMKRKGFCFRY

-293 MMAAAAVGTVLW
+293 MTSAAAVGAVLW
-305 KSCSCRETAATD
+305 KSSGWC
-317 EEMRTGGVSACIRCV
+317 VSAASGEKKKRSSVVFWCIRGV
-332 ISAAVTGCL
+332 LSAAVIACL
-341 LLGMLLMTEKSG
+341 LLGLLLSG
-353 TNQQIVSGD
+353 RDETNQQMGSVD

-377 DATADIRNTEKRY
+377 DATADIRSTEKRY
-390 WISADADR
+390 WLSADADR
-398 APKPNKENYG
+398 APRPKKENYG

-415 IRLVIQE
+415 IRQVIQK
-422 AETLLDGQN
+422 AETLLDGQD

-447 YYRDDTILC
+447 YYRDETILC
-456 VTWKQEINNTA
+456 VTWKQAINNTA

-475 ADPSQIR
+475 AHPSQIR
-482 RYFSEG
+482 RYFSGG

-495 VYPTEMANS
+495 VYPTDMANS

-528 EVCRVNSGVHTC
+528 KVCRANTGADTC
-540 YVDENGDML
+540 YVNENGDML
-549 FTTMNEQFDMES
+549 FSTMNERFDKES

-568 NHILF
+568 NNILF

-580 LVEDRQKYAFGGYG
+580 LVEDGQKHAFGGYG

-600 NYARAAICQMDTLH
+600 GYARAAICQMDTLH

-620 TGEPECPVYPTM
+620 TGEPECPVHPTM
-632 YAFQDVIA
+632 YSFQDVIA

-651 GGQTAAMMM
+651 GGQTAAMMI
-660 NGELIN
+660 NGELVN
-666 SVFGGYQR
+666 SVYGGYQR
-674 KISDIVYFA
+674 KISDVIYFC
-683 TALPNPQG
+683 TAIPNS

>member
-41 EVTSAAL
+41 KVTSAAL

-56 SLLFGRLLH
+56 LLLFGRLLH
-65 RYFLPDAENGYV
+65 WFFLPDAGDGYV

-84 CLCTAV
+84 CLCTALI
-90 VLKGTRLEK
+90 LKATRLEK

-128 DRGRIIGIQGLP
+128 DRGRIINGIQGFP
-140 LAWPAINAT
+140 LAWPVINAT

-154 YRLAVFLFQAVAA
+154 YRLAVFLFQSAAA

-176 VDKKSTRTGAH
+176 VDKKSTRTGVH
-187 GDGDL
+187 RDGDL

-228 ASAVTFAVVIGILLT
+228 VCAVTFCAVIGILLT

-255 GFAALLIA
+255 GFSAFLIA

-305 KSCSCRETAATD
+305 KSSECRVPAASD
-317 EEMRTGGVSACIRCV
+317 EKNRSSVVSWCIRGVVSATV
-332 ISAAVTGCL
+332 IACL
-341 LLGMLLMTEKSG
+341 LLGLLLSEKNG
-353 TNQQIVSGD
+353 TNQKMGSAD

-408 RTTDPEE
+408 RTTEPEE
-415 IRLVIQE
+415 IRLVLQE
-422 AETLLDGQN
+422 AETLLNGQN

-447 YYRDDTILC
+447 YYRDETILC
-456 VTWKQEINNTA
+456 VTWKQEINNTS

-528 EVCRVNSGVHTC
+528 EVCRVNSGAHTC

-580 LVEDRQKYAFGGYG
+580 LVEDGQKYAFGGYG

-651 GGQTAAMMM
+651 GGQTAAMMI

-674 KISDIVYFA
+674 KISDVIYFC
-683 TALPNPQG
+683 TALPNS

>member
-41 EVTSAAL
+41 KVTSAAL
-48 ALPMAILL
+48 ALPLAILL

-65 RYFLPDAENGYV
+65 WYFLPDAGDGYV
-77 LMGAFAG
+77 LMGPFAG
-84 CLCTAV
+84 CLCTALI
-90 VLKGTRLEK
+90 LKGIRLEK

-140 LAWPAINAT
+140 LAWPVINAT

-167 LFILFVLLL
+167 LFILFVLRL
-176 VDKKSTRTGAH
+176 VDKKNTRTGAH
-187 GDGDL
+187 RDGDL

-228 ASAVTFAVVIGILLT
+228 VCALTFCAVIGILLT

-255 GFAALLIA
+255 GFAAFLIA
-263 VCIGIAAYM
+263 ACVGISAYM

-293 MMAAAAVGTVLW
+293 MMAATAAGTALW
-305 KSCSCRETAATD
+305 KSNGFPETASAD
-317 EEMRTGGVSACIRCV
+317 EERRAGVVSWCIRGV
-332 ISAAVTGCL
+332 VSAAVIACL
-341 LLGMLLMTEKSG
+341 LLGLLLTEKSG
-353 TNQQIVSGD
+353 TNQQMRSVD

-415 IRLVIQE
+415 IRLVIQQ

-431 MYFDPNVQT
+431 MYFDPNVKT

-528 EVCRVNSGVHTC
+528 KVCRVNSGAHTC

-580 LVEDRQKYAFGGYG
+580 LVEDGQKYAFGGYG

-651 GGQTAAMMM
+651 GGQTAAMMI

-674 KISDIVYFA
+674 KISDVIYFC
-683 TALPNPQG
+683 TALPNS

>member
-48 ALPMAILL
+48 ALPMSILL

-65 RYFLPDAENGYV
+65 RYFLSDAGDGNV
-77 LMGAFAG
+77 LMGAFLG
-84 CLCTAV
+84 CLCTALI
-90 VLKGTRLEK
+90 LKATRLEK

-140 LAWPAINAT
+140 LAWPVINAT

-154 YRLAVFLFQAVAA
+154 CRLAVFLFQAVAA
-167 LFILFVLLL
+167 LFILFVLRL
-176 VDKKSTRTGAH
+176 VDKKNTRTGAH
-187 GDGDL
+187 RDGDL

-228 ASAVTFAVVIGILLT
+228 VCAVTFCAVIGILLT
-243 RLVKRNGFCFHY
+243 RLVKRNGFRFQY

-293 MMAAAAVGTVLW
+293 MMAAAAIGTVLW
-305 KSCSCRETAATD
+305 KSSECCVPAASD
-317 EEMRTGGVSACIRCV
+317 EKKRSGVVSWCIRGV
-332 ISAAVTGCL
+332 VSAAVIACL
-341 LLGMLLMTEKSG
+341 LLGLLLSGKNG
-353 TNQQIVSGD
+353 TNQQMGSVD

-377 DATADIRNTEKRY
+377 DATADIRSTEKRY

-408 RTTDPEE
+408 RTTEPEE

-431 MYFDPNVQT
+431 MYFDPNVKT

-447 YYRDDTILC
+447 YYRDETILC

-528 EVCRVNSGVHTC
+528 KVCRVNSGAHTC

-580 LVEDRQKYAFGGYG
+580 LVEDGQKYAFGGYG

-651 GGQTAAMMM
+651 GGQTAAMMI

-674 KISDIVYFA
+674 KISDVIYFC
-683 TALPNPQG
+683 TALPNS

>member
-41 EVTSAAL
+41 KVTSAAL

-56 SLLFGRLLH
+56 SLLSGRLLH
-65 RYFLPDAENGYV
+65 RYFLPDAEDGYV

-84 CLCTAV
+84 CLCTALI
-90 VLKGTRLEK
+90 LKATRLEK
-99 NMARLLDVMSIGGCA
+99 NIARLLDVMSIGGCA

-128 DRGRIIGIQGLP
+128 DRGRIICIQELP
-140 LAWPAINAT
+140 LAWPVINAT

-154 YRLAVFLFQAVAA
+154 YRLAVFLFQSAAA

-187 GDGDL
+187 GDGDF

-228 ASAVTFAVVIGILLT
+228 VCAVTFCAVIGILLT
-243 RLVKRNGFCFHY
+243 RLVKRNGFRFRY

-293 MMAAAAVGTVLW
+293 MMAAAAIGTVLW
-305 KSCSCRETAATD
+305 KSSECCVPAASD
-317 EEMRTGGVSACIRCV
+317 EKKRSGVVSWCIRGV
-332 ISAAVTGCL
+332 VSAAVIACL
-341 LLGMLLMTEKSG
+341 LLGLLLSGKNG
-353 TNQQIVSGD
+353 TNQQMGSVD

-377 DATADIRNTEKRY
+377 DATADIRSTEKRY
-390 WISADADR
+390 WISVDADR

-415 IRLVIQE
+415 IRQVLQE
-422 AETLLDGQN
+422 SETLLDGQN
-431 MYFDPNVQT
+431 MYFDPNVKT

-447 YYRDDTILC
+447 YYRDETILC
-456 VTWKQEINNTA
+456 ITWKQEINNTA

-482 RYFSEG
+482 RYLSEG
-488 EYGSGKL
+488 KYGSEKL
-495 VYPTEMANS
+495 VYPTEMANT

-528 EVCRVNSGVHTC
+528 KVCRVNSGAHTC

-549 FTTMNEQFDMES
+549 FTTLNERFDMES

-580 LVEDRQKYAFGGYG
+580 LVENGQKHAFGGYG
-594 LGEVGE
+594 MGEVGE

-620 TGEPECPVYPTM
+620 AGEPECPVYPTM
-632 YAFQDVIA
+632 YAFQNVIA

-651 GGQTAAMMM
+651 GGQTAAMMI

-674 KISDIVYFA
+674 KISDVIYFC
-683 TALPNPQG
+683 TALPNS

>member
-41 EVTSAAL
+41 KVTSASL

-65 RYFLPDAENGYV
+65 RYFLPDAGEGYV

-84 CLCTAV
+84 CLCTALI
-90 VLKGTRLEK
+90 LKGTRLEK

-140 LAWPAINAT
+140 LVWPVINAT

-154 YRLAVFLFQAVAA
+154 YRLAVFLFQSAAA

-187 GDGDL
+187 RDGDL

-228 ASAVTFAVVIGILLT
+228 MCAVTFCAVIGILLT
-243 RLVKRNGFCFHY
+243 RLVKRNGFRFQH
-255 GFAALLIA
+255 GFSAFLIA

-272 EYFVQRHGGQAVFGY
+272 EYFVQRHGGRAVLGY
-287 TVMTAA
+287 AVMTAA
-293 MMAAAAVGTVLW
+293 MMVASTVGTVLW
-305 KSCSCRETAATD
+305 KSCGCRVPAASD
-317 EEMRTGGVSACIRCV
+317 EKKRSSVVSWCIRGV
-332 ISAAVTGCL
+332 VSAAVIACL
-341 LLGMLLMTEKSG
+341 LLGLLLTEKSG
-353 TNQQIVSGD
+353 TNQKMGSVD

-415 IRLVIQE
+415 IRLVLQE

-431 MYFDPNVQT
+431 MYFDPNVHT

-447 YYRDDTILC
+447 YYRDETILC
-456 VTWKQEINNTA
+456 VTWKQEINNTS

-488 EYGSGKL
+488 ESGSGKL

-528 EVCRVNSGVHTC
+528 KVCRVNTGAHTC

-580 LVEDRQKYAFGGYG
+580 LVEDGQKYAVGGYG
-594 LGEVGE
+594 VGEVGE

-620 TGEPECPVYPTM
+620 TGEPRCPAYPTM

-651 GGQTAAMMM
+651 GGQTAAMMI